1 MNILNLDAGSLMKRV
16 TQKPIFQPTD
26 SLFINTDVENDKYDS
41 WERKLF
47 QGKGPTVTK
56 KGKCDK
62 DYLCSALHD
71 AGIFFP
77 VSLETRT
84 FWE

>member
-1 MNILNLDAGSLMKRV
+1 MI
-16 TQKPIFQPTD
+16 
-26 SLFINTDVENDKYDS
+26 TDVENNKSDS
-41 WERKLF
+41 WERKLI

-56 KGKCDK
+56 NGKCDK
-62 DYLCSALHD
+62 DYLCSALPD

-77 VSLETRT
+77 VFLETRT

>member
-1 MNILNLDAGSLMKRV
+1 MI
-16 TQKPIFQPTD
+16 
-26 SLFINTDVENDKYDS
+26 TDVENDKSDS
-41 WERKLF
+41 WGNKLI

-56 KGKCDK
+56 NGKCDK
-62 DYLCSALHD
+62 DYLRSALHD